1 MRFTKK
7 IPRGGEKF
15 QAGEDLREGHAGRQ
29 VGSEFYGYVFSKTN
43 TTKIVGPMG
52 IPFNEIVT

>member
-15 QAGEDLREGHAGRQ
+15 QAGEALREGHAGRQ
-29 VGSEFYGYVFSKTN
+29 VGANSMAMSLVSQT
-43 TTKIVGPMG
+43 PLR
-52 IPFNEIVT
+52 